1 MAGEWGRQRSRVVNM
16 VCLGTG
22 KLRETG
28 AEGLECAH
36 AHKVREGPGDSLTCC
51 SVWPSVLGGPCWA
64 VAADQVWVLAGMAL
78 AQASV

>member
-1 MAGEWGRQRSRVVNM
+1 MFLYIRWPREWCRQRSRVVNM

-28 AEGLECAH
+28 VEG
-36 AHKVREGPGDSLTCC
+36 VRNVHMPTRSARALSGL
-51 SVWPSVLGGPCWA
+51 CWA
-64 VAADQVWVLAGMAL
+64 VAANQVWVLAGLAS

>member
-1 MAGEWGRQRSRVVNM
+1 MFLYIIWPREWCRQRSRVVNM

-28 AEGLECAH
+28 VEG
-36 AHKVREGPGDSLTCC
+36 
-51 SVWPSVLGGPCWA
+51 VWNVHMPTRSGRTLNGFCWA
-64 VAADQVWVLAGMAL
+64 VAANQVWVLAGMAS